1 MTAPRQR
8 EVARAILFD
17 MRVLPVVTL
26 GLLVSLVVAAP
37 GNAQLLFA
45 QTKPMVITTD
55 TAAYCGQLSA
65 QVARVQAHTAKVPPD
80 VPRLA
85 AEGRRLCSEGLIRPG
100 IERLRRAWTLL
111 TVR

>member
-1 MTAPRQR
+1 MPPP
-8 EVARAILFD
+8 
-17 MRVLPVVTL
+17 MRSLPVVTL
-26 GLLVSLVVAAP
+26 GLMVSLVLAGP

-45 QTKPMVITTD
+45 QSSAPMVITTD
-55 TAAYCGQLSA
+55 TAAYCVQLSD
-65 QVARVQAHTAKVPPD
+65 QVAAAQEHATQVPPD

-85 AEGRRLCSEGLIRPG
+85 EEGRRLCDKGLIRPG